1 MKKILHSDHQHLI
14 GSCFNDPENGA
25 MILFQNSP
33 IPAFI
38 FRKIEDDFIL
48 VDFNTEAN
56 KITEGKI
63 EALLGSRFSDLTKN
77 LPEAQ
82 QEIKQCFVQ
91 QSIVETCRTYRFLTT
106 NQTRELATKYIY
118 LPPDRVVIFSQD
130 VTMIR
135 EMNKYLD
142 HSRRWHQEL
151 FDLLPQTIFETDADF
166 NIIYANK
173 AAFNIFGFD
182 RSDLNSGLS
191 IFDLVIPEEH
201 EKLKRNVDKLTR
213 GLKTSGNEYTVV
225 RKDGSKFPVCVYSIP
240 IFRDGKTTG
249 LRGILIDISH
259 YKKVQQDLQ
268 QTNLLLEQEVKK
280 RTADLLEKNRILIAE
295 IEKHQYTQQILKQSE
310 QKYRAVM
317 EQSADCVFLIDIETK
332 NLIEANRTF
341 QQLLGYSADEIK
353 KIQIYDIIASKPS
366 DCDDLLN
373 MLQEQKTISSRQQLF
388 RHKNGKSF
396 EVEISA
402 NLIDYDG
409 KRVICL
415 FARDITQRV
424 RYEKIQRVISQVS
437 KSISQ
442 KITSQELFHSLRT
455 NIGELFDTTNFCIA
469 LINADNIVY
478 YPYSQNENGASAPTE
493 FDKLLIQHIIHSGK
507 PILINSESSFM
518 TGLLDK
524 IETNFLIDKS
534 WLGVPLISDNRT
546 IGAITVQNENNP
558 NEYTKNDQEI
568 LELIASQIASGIAH
582 FKAEEQLNLT
592 HQIYKES
599 IEAAKGVPYRLSFDT
614 NRYDVMS
621 RKAEELLGIDFN
633 QITLDCIKSLQQKII
648 VKNPNYA
655 DNPTEYSRAFRRGEL
670 NEYLSDFLIMTPKGE
685 FKWISDCAIPIRD
698 QSTGKVIGSLGILQD
713 ITERKQAEEN
723 LKEQELFIENILNSI
738 GAHVAILNEKGDIV
752 YVNKAWTDF
761 ALTNGLQANQVGENY
776 LSVCDRAIGPGA
788 NEAAQVATNIRKVI
802 SGQLTSFSMQYT
814 FQSGRQRRW
823 FKMDVTRFRK
833 PGPAYVVINQDDITH
848 LKYVEEALQA
858 SEMRYRHIVEDQT
871 DIICRHHPDGTVSF
885 VNGACCR
892 FLNKRP
898 EQIIGQK
905 ELPVIHGEDLEL
917 TKNHAKSL
925 SPKNPTID
933 FELRL
938 IRHDGCIRWFHCSL
952 RAIYDKQNNI
962 REYQTVMRDITDK
975 KKAEEELEKYRAYL
989 EDLVRERTKA
999 LNISNQKLNRELI
1012 HRQRVESALRVSKQR
1027 FELLYDENPS
1037 MYFTIDLKGKVLSVN
1052 KFGAEQ
1058 LGYAVEEL
1066 LGRSVLVVIYKKDRS
1081 IVKRQLNELKK
1092 NPTSII
1098 NWQLRKVR
1106 KDGSILWVKETA
1118 RLVQDDQKRPMILI
1132 VCEDITEK
1140 INYQIEQ
1147 QSLIKQLNEREKL
1160 AVLGQF
1166 TAAIAHEINNPL
1178 DIIITQI
1185 DRLKEKYHYLDDF
1198 SIQAEKIE
1206 SQVMR
1211 INRLIRN
1218 ILSYATPT
1226 TITFLPVNINQLILR
1241 TIEMLQAYFKEG
1253 IIIETKLCSD
1263 LPMVYADGV
1272 GLEIVLKN
1280 IIINAIE
1287 SISQVGK
1294 VKIATRLA
1302 GDQVIILVKDTG
1314 TGIDKENMQNLFKHF
1329 HSNKKE
1335 RGGTGLGLAISQEII
1350 KKHQGHISVRSRVGY
1365 GTTFSITLPLSNK

>member
-1 MKKILHSDHQHLI
+1 MKAILNSSHQHLI
-14 GSCFNDPENGA
+14 GSSFNDFENSA
-25 MILFQNSP
+25 MTLFQHSP

-38 FRKIEDDFIL
+38 FRKIKDEFIL
-48 VDFNTEAN
+48 VDFNTEAC

-63 EALLGSRFSDLTKN
+63 EALLGSSFSNLTKN

-82 QEIKQCFVQ
+82 QEIERCFVH
-91 QSIVETCRTYRFLTT
+91 QSTVEICRNYRLLTT
-106 NQTRELATKYIY
+106 NQTRALATKYIY

-142 HSRRWHQEL
+142 DSRRWHQEL
-151 FDLLPQTIFETDADF
+151 FDLLPQTIFETDVDF
-166 NIIYANK
+166 KIVYANK

-182 RSDLNSGLS
+182 RSDLNSELS
-191 IFDLVIPEEH
+191 VFDLVIPEEH
-201 EKLKRNVDKLTR
+201 EKLKRNVYQLTH
-213 GLKTSGNEYTVV
+213 GLKTSGNEYIVV
-225 RKDGSKFPVCVYSIP
+225 RKDGTRFPVCVYSIP
-240 IFRDGKTTG
+240 IIRDGKVTG
-249 LRGILIDISH
+249 LRGILIDISP
-259 YKKVQQDLQ
+259 YKKVQDDLQ
-268 QTNLLLEQEVKK
+268 QANLLLEQEVKK
-280 RTADLLEKNRILIAE
+280 RTADLLETNRSLITE
-295 IEKHQYTQQILKQSE
+295 IEHHQYTQQMLSQSE
-310 QKYRAVM
+310 RKYRAIM
-317 EQSADCVFLIDIETK
+317 EQSADCIFLIDMETRK
-332 NLIEANRTF
+332 LIEANRAF
-341 QQLLGYSADEIK
+341 QQLLGYSADEIER
-353 KIQIYDIIASKPS
+353 IQIYDILASNPA
-366 DCDDLLN
+366 DFDDILYSI
-373 MLQEQKTISSRQQLF
+373 QEQKTISSRQQLF
-388 RHKNGKSF
+388 RHKNGKSVG
-396 EVEISA
+396 VEISA
-402 NLIDYDG
+402 SLIDYD
-409 KRVICL
+409 RQRIICV
-415 FARDITQRV
+415 FARDITNRI
-424 RYEKIQRVISQVS
+424 RYEKIQRVIYQVS
-437 KSISQ
+437 KSIAQ
-442 KITSQELFHSLRT
+442 NRNSQELFHSLRLS
-455 NIGELFDTTNFCIA
+455 IGELLDTSNLYIA

-478 YPYSQNENGASAPTE
+478 YPQCQNENGSSAQAA
-493 FDKLLIQHIIHSGK
+493 FDKILIEHIIHSGE
-507 PILINSESSFM
+507 PILINSESSLI
-518 TGLLDK
+518 TGLFDK
-524 IETNFLIDKS
+524 IEPNFLIAKS
-534 WLGVPLISDNRT
+534 WLGVPLISDNQI
-546 IGAITVQNENNP
+546 IGAITVQNENSS
-558 NEYTKNDQEI
+558 NEYTKDDQEL
-568 LELIASQIASGIAH
+568 LELIANQIASGVVH
-582 FKAEEQLNLT
+582 LKAEEQLNLT

-599 IEAAKGVPYRLSFDT
+599 IETAKGVPYRLNFDT
-614 NRYDVMS
+614 NRYDIMS

-633 QITLDCIKSLQQKII
+633 QITLDRLKSMQQKIV

-655 DNPTEYSRAFRRGEL
+655 DNPAEYSRAFRRGEL
-670 NEYLSDFLIMTPKGE
+670 NEYVSDFLIMTPKGE
-685 FKWISDCAIPIRD
+685 LKWISDCAIPIRD

-713 ITERKQAEEN
+713 ITERKQAEQN

-738 GAHVAILNEKGDIV
+738 GAHVAILNEEGVIV

-761 ALTNGLQANQVGENY
+761 AIANGLKANQVGENY

-802 SGQLTSFSMQYT
+802 SGRLTSFSMQYA
-814 FQSGRQRRW
+814 FQSGQQRRW

-833 PGPAYVVINQDDITH
+833 PEPAFVVITHDDITH

-892 FLNKRP
+892 FLNKTP

-917 TKNHAKSL
+917 IKNYAKSL
-925 SPKNPTID
+925 SSKNPTIA

-975 KKAEEELEKYRAYL
+975 KKAEQELEKYRAYL

-1012 HRQRVESALRVSKQR
+1012 HRQKVESALRITKQR

-1037 MYFTIDLKGKVLSVN
+1037 MYFTLDFKGKILSVN
-1052 KFGAEQ
+1052 KFGAKQ
-1058 LGYAVEEL
+1058 LGYAVNEL
-1066 LGRSVLVVIYKKDRS
+1066 LGKSVFIMIYKKDRPVVKQQINDLKINPKS
-1081 IVKRQLNELKK
+1081 IL
-1092 NPTSII
+1092 S
-1098 NWQLRKVR
+1098 WQLRKVR

-1118 RLVQDDQKRPMILI
+1118 RLVQDDQNRPMILI

-1147 QSLIKQLNEREKL
+1147 QKLIKQLNEREKL

-1178 DIIITQI
+1178 DIIMTQI
-1185 DRLKEKYHYLDDF
+1185 DRLKEKYNSIDDF
-1198 SIQAEKIE
+1198 SIQAQKIE

-1218 ILSYATPT
+1218 ILSYATPKL
-1226 TITFLPVNINQLILR
+1226 ITFLPVNINQLILR

-1253 IIIETKLCSD
+1253 ITIETKLCSD

-1294 VKIATRLA
+1294 VKIASRLA
-1302 GDQVIILVKDTG
+1302 GDQVIISVKDTG
-1314 TGIDKENMQNLFKHF
+1314 IGIDKENMQNLFKHF

-1335 RGGTGLGLAISQEII
+1335 RGGTGLGLVISQEII
-1350 KKHQGHISVRSRVGY
+1350 KKHQGHISVKSRVGY